1 MSQQL
6 KLSSYMEYLEIK
18 ALLELN
24 GLEREIALTLWED
37 GWTGNISGLI
47 MTAVNLAEEKRK

>member
-1 MSQQL
+1 
-6 KLSSYMEYLEIK
+6 MEYLEIK